1 MKNVTEECL
10 KGGLVGFLICGFIM
24 ICIGLLNG
32 CEDSQGEIESNRTFQ
47 CVDCKAEFSHYRHL
61 EGHSCSFISKED
73 AWKLE
78 CLAADIKKY
87 GINYPTEPNEVWGNG
102 NPDPNHIKFFGNDNL
117 SRLCY
122 VQTQR
127 INQQAQIIN
136 QLVALN
142 SKQHKILGESDIELF
157 NRVRKLEDPNEADK

>member
-1 MKNVTEECL
+1 MKKLNLFLEKVT
-10 KGGLVGFLICGFIM
+10 KWGLIILIPLVWTNLFIA
-24 ICIGLLNG
+24 G
-32 CEDSQGEIESNRTFQ
+32 CQESQKIPEQS
-47 CVDCKAEFSHYRHL
+47 
-61 EGHSCSFISKED
+61 
-73 AWKLE
+73 
-78 CLAADIKKY
+78 
-87 GINYPTEPNEVWGNG
+87 VWGNG